1 MKGRI
6 ANIQLRDRVASPQ
19 EAAMSIKDGM
29 TVAMGGVTA
38 SGYPKVIPDELIKRK
53 AAGDDF
59 QINLITGSTV
69 GPEIDGGMGEAN
81 IIHRRTPMNDSR
93 ALSKLINQGK
103 VSYIE
108 QQIHKMPFIIQK
120 DLFGKIDVAV
130 VEAIGITKEGY
141 IIPSASVGTVP
152 HFVNMADT
160 VIVEINLAQPTEL
173 NGMHD
178 IYLPSLP
185 PHRRPILL
193 TRVNEKIG
201 EPFIRVDPEKI
212 KYIVASNVPDT
223 TQAAKG
229 DKQATQQI
237 TDHLLNFL
245 ELEVAH
251 RMDGKLLPIQTG
263 FGNLAA
269 DIVHA
274 FADTKF
280 HDISFFCG
288 VLQEAN
294 FDLISAGRVKSAS
307 TSAIQAT
314 SRVVELIKQ
323 SPEFYSQIV
332 TIRNSDITNCAETIS
347 RLGIV
352 ALNSA
357 IEVDIYGNANLS
369 HVMGTQVVNGIG
381 GGANFAQ
388 NASLSI
394 LLVPSVTKG
403 GKISTIVPM
412 VSHNDINEHDI
423 DVIITEN
430 GVADLRGKDEV
441 ERAMCIIHNCAGKE
455 YKEQLDTYLHKA
467 VRECGGH
474 HPQLLSQAFSWHI
487 RFKESGTML
496 EKSNS

>member
-6 ANIQLRDRVASPQ
+6 ANIQLRDRVASPH

-93 ALSKLINQGK
+93 TLSKLINQGK

-120 DLFGKIDVAV
+120 ELFGKIDVAV

-201 EPFIRVDPEKI
+201 EPFIRVDPEKLNHHRLE
-212 KYIVASNVPDT
+212 AGGFGL
-223 TQAAKG
+223 AAK
-229 DKQATQQI
+229 
-237 TDHLLNFL
+237 
-245 ELEVAH
+245 
-251 RMDGKLLPIQTG
+251 
-263 FGNLAA
+263 AA
-269 DIVHA
+269 
-274 FADTKF
+274 
-280 HDISFFCG
+280 
-288 VLQEAN
+288 
-294 FDLISAGRVKSAS
+294 
-307 TSAIQAT
+307 
-314 SRVVELIKQ
+314 
-323 SPEFYSQIV
+323 
-332 TIRNSDITNCAETIS
+332 
-347 RLGIV
+347 
-352 ALNSA
+352 
-357 IEVDIYGNANLS
+357 
-369 HVMGTQVVNGIG
+369 
-381 GGANFAQ
+381 
-388 NASLSI
+388 
-394 LLVPSVTKG
+394 
-403 GKISTIVPM
+403 
-412 VSHNDINEHDI
+412 
-423 DVIITEN
+423 
-430 GVADLRGKDEV
+430 
-441 ERAMCIIHNCAGKE
+441 
-455 YKEQLDTYLHKA
+455 
-467 VRECGGH
+467 
-474 HPQLLSQAFSWHI
+474 
-487 RFKESGTML
+487 
-496 EKSNS
+496 